1 MLEHDQDSRTRSQI
15 DFARL
20 KKTVAVRVVSA
31 FVIMGLIFF
40 LPAGTLRYWQ
50 AWVYI
55 SILLF
60 PMLVVM
66 AWLFRDDPELLERRM
81 KARERERRQRYIQMI
96 GSLVF
101 LGIYLLPGL
110 DRRFGWSSVPL
121 AVVII
126 ADFVVLTGYGL
137 IVLVFRENRYASRIV
152 EVEEKQAVITT
163 GPYALIRHPM
173 YVGVLIMYLLSP
185 LALGSY
191 WAVLPSLPLILVL
204 VARIKDEERVLTEKL
219 AGYREYKQRVRYRLI
234 PGVW

>member
-15 DFARL
+15 DLARL

-50 AWVYI
+50 AWVYMF
-55 SILLF
+55 ILLV
-60 PMLVVM
+60 PMLFVM
-66 AWLFRDDPELLERRM
+66 AWLFRNDPELLERRM
-81 KARERERRQRYIQMI
+81 KARERERRQRNIQLI
-96 GSLVF
+96 GSLFF
-101 LGIYLLPGL
+101 LGIYLFPGL

-152 EVEEKQAVITT
+152 EVEEKQTVITT

-191 WAVLPSLPLILVL
+191 WAVLPALPLILVL
-204 VARIKDEERVLTEKL
+204 VARIKDEERILTEKL
-219 AGYREYKQRVRYRLI
+219 AGYKEYSLRVRFRLI
-234 PGVW
+234 PGIW